1 MSRPGLYDEE
11 HEAFRVTVAGW
22 VDKHVR
28 PHAERWDAGGIVDR
42 ELFTSA
48 ARDGVLGFSL
58 PEEYGGGGVEDFR
71 FNAVMAEELGR
82 SAPSSGTGGVAL
94 SNDIVFPYFTG
105 LADTAQRERWLPGMA
120 SGELIVAVAMTE
132 PGTGSDLSGIRTR
145 AVRDG
150 DHYVVNGAKTFIS
163 NGQNADLVATAVRT
177 GDHPHRGL
185 SLLVIERG
193 MPGFERGRNLEKI
206 GLHAQDTSEL
216 SFTDVRVPV
225 ENLLGKEGEGFQG
238 LMRNLPQERLAIA
251 LGSTAA
257 AEGTFQRTLEYVKER
272 TAFGKPIGSF
282 QNTRFVMAELHT
294 ELLVTRAYMDECVR
308 QHVAGELGA
317 EDAAAAKWWATE
329 LQVRVVNR
337 CLQLHGGYGYMREYQ
352 VARDY
357 EDCRIST
364 IYGGTTEIMK
374 EIVGRGLGLLS
385 GGADL
390 GLGAK
395 LCESRLTKSPP
406 RRTHAGSRLV
416 VPSPLDGAR
425 RHARDDAARQAG
437 APLPR

>member
-1 MSRPGLYDEE
+1 MSRLGLYDEE
-11 HEAFRVTVAGW
+11 HDAFRVTVRGW
-22 VDKHVR
+22 IDKHVR
-28 PHAERWDAGGIVDR
+28 PHAERWDAEGIVDR

-48 ARDGVLGFSL
+48 ARDGVLGFSI
-58 PEEYGGGGVEDFR
+58 PEEYGGGGVDDFR
-71 FNAVMAEELGR
+71 FNAVMAEEIGA
-82 SAPSSGTGGVAL
+82 SAVSSGTAGVAL

-105 LADTAQRERWLPGMA
+105 LTDTVQRKRWLPGIA
-120 SGELIVAVAMTE
+120 SGEQIVAVAMTE

-150 DHYVVNGAKTFIS
+150 DHFVVNGAKTFIS
-163 NGQNADLVATAVRT
+163 NGQNADLIATAVRT
-177 GDHPHRGL
+177 GDHPHKGL

-216 SFTDVRVPV
+216 SFTNVRVPV

-257 AEGTFQRTLEYVKER
+257 AEATFQRTLDYVKER
-272 TAFGKPIGSF
+272 TAFGKSIGSF

-294 ELLVTRAYMDECVR
+294 ELTATRAYMDECLR
-308 QHVAGELGA
+308 KHVAGELGV

-374 EIVGRGLGLLS
+374 EIVGRGLGL
-385 GGADL
+385 
-390 GLGAK
+390 
-395 LCESRLTKSPP
+395 
-406 RRTHAGSRLV
+406 
-416 VPSPLDGAR
+416 
-425 RHARDDAARQAG
+425 
-437 APLPR
+437 

>member
-11 HEAFRVTVAGW
+11 HDAFRVTVRGW
-22 VDKHVR
+22 IDKHVR
-28 PHAERWDAGGIVDR
+28 PHAERWDAEGIVDR

-58 PEEYGGGGVEDFR
+58 PAEYGGGGVDDFR
-71 FNAVMAEELGR
+71 FNAIMAEELGR
-82 SAPSSGTGGVAL
+82 SAVSSGTGGVAL

-105 LADTAQRERWLPGMA
+105 LADAEQRERWLPGIA
-120 SGELIVAVAMTE
+120 RGEQIVAVAMTE
-132 PGTGSDLSGIRTR
+132 PGTGSDLAGIRTR

-150 DHYVVNGAKTFIS
+150 DHFVVNGAKTFIS
-163 NGQNADLVATAVRT
+163 NGQNADLVVTAVRT
-177 GDHPHRGL
+177 GDHPHKGL
-185 SLLVIERG
+185 SLLVVERG
-193 MPGFERGRNLEKI
+193 RPGFERGRNLEKI

-216 SFTDVRVPV
+216 SFTNVRVPV
-225 ENLLGKEGEGFQG
+225 ENLLGKEGEGFAG

-251 LGSTAA
+251 LGSVAA
-257 AEGTFQRTLEYVKER
+257 AEGTFARTLDYVKER

-282 QNTRFVMAELHT
+282 QNTRFVMAEMHT
-294 ELLVTRAYMDECVR
+294 ELAATRAYMDECVR
-308 QHVAGELGA
+308 RHVAGELSA

-329 LQVRVVNR
+329 LQVKVVNR

-374 EIVGRGLGLLS
+374 EIVGRGLGL
-385 GGADL
+385 
-390 GLGAK
+390 
-395 LCESRLTKSPP
+395 
-406 RRTHAGSRLV
+406 
-416 VPSPLDGAR
+416 
-425 RHARDDAARQAG
+425 
-437 APLPR
+437 